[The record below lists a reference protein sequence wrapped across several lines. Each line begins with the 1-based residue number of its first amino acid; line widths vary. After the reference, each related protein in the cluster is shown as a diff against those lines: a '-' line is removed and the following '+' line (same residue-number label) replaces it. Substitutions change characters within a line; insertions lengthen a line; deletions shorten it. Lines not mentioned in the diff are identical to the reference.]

1 MSWSSI
7 PNFGDP
13 YAKINER
20 THTDSGAR
28 IIEVLYG
35 ARDASG
41 RPTAPTGRADGHG
54 HWVAL
59 EIDGVYQMLTW
70 RHPAY
75 ENKGEEYGTDR
86 SHHALADLE
95 RDIRKKETLCSRA
108 EALSRSADFAHTPAE
123 FARLTEE
130 WKSIFYWRT
139 PREKELWNRFRKAKD
154 DFFSARD
161 RERERN
167 KAKKLAIISEAKA
180 LSYST
185 DWKAAGESFRQLFD
199 RWKAVGPVSKVDSDA
214 LWSEFKAARQVFFDR
229 RSKYFE
235 QRDADRQ
242 NNRQKKQQLIAEARS
257 ISEYSTDWKSTG
269 DALNGLMQ
277 RWKAVGSAGRD
288 EDERLWSEFKG
299 IRDLF
304 YSRRRTHY
312 QQLDST
318 FQRNAQL
325 KAMLVQTADAIARSG
340 DYSPSQAERMKSLSA
355 EWKSIGYA
363 GRNEDERLWSLFRNA
378 QDSFWISKR
387 QDHDRRQREWRMKT
401 EAAID
406 RKRTQIANLES
417 QIANLRD
424 KMYTVHNPE
433 YLSNMSTWISEKEAA
448 IRELEYAINDMQRR
462 L

>member
-20 THTDSGAR
+20 THYASGAR

-41 RPTAPTGRADGHG
+41 RPTSPTSNADGHG

-75 ENKGEEYGTDR
+75 EGKGEEYGTDC
-86 SHHALADLE
+86 SHHALEDLE
-95 RDIRKKETLCSRA
+95 NDIRQKEALCYRA
-108 EALSRSADFAHTPAE
+108 EAISRSADLAHAPAE
-123 FARLTEE
+123 FSRLTDE

-139 PREKELWNRFRKAKD
+139 PRENELWNRFRKAKD
-154 DFFSARD
+154 DFFSTRD

-167 KAKKLAIISEAKA
+167 KAKKQTIISEAKA

-185 DWKAAGESFRQLFD
+185 EWKSASESFRQLFE
-199 RWKAVGPVSKVDSDA
+199 RWKEVGPVSKADSDV
-214 LWSEFKAARQVFFDR
+214 LWAEFNAARQVFFDR

-242 NNRQKKQQLIAEARS
+242 GNRRQKQQLITEARN
-257 ISEYSTDWKSTG
+257 ISEYSTDWKVTG
-269 DALNGLMQ
+269 DALNDLMQ
-277 RWKAVGSAGRD
+277 RWKSIGSAGRD
-288 EDERLWSEFKG
+288 DDERLWSEFQE
-299 IRDLF
+299 IRSRF
-304 YSRRRTHY
+304 YSRRKTYY
-312 QQLDST
+312 QQMDSLY
-318 FQRNAQL
+318 QRNAQL
-325 KAMLVQTADAIARSG
+325 KSSLVQTADAIAHSG
-340 DYSPSQAERMKSLSA
+340 DYSPSQSAKMKSLNA
-355 EWKSIGYA
+355 EWKTIGYA
-363 GRNEDERLWSLFRNA
+363 GRDEDDRLWSLFRAA

-387 QDHDRRQREWRMKT
+387 QDHDRKQLEWRMKT

-406 RKRTQIANLES
+406 RKRTQIANLEN

-433 YLSNMSTWISEKEAA
+433 YLSNMSMWISEKEAA
-448 IRELEYAINDMQRR
+448 IRELEYAISDMQRR